1 MRVEQIRLEEL
12 NAGRDDAPE
21 GSRIEDKI
29 AVGAK
34 GALHLYLANKYD
46 TQPVYTSVR
55 AGEGMWTTKFVVEDK
70 PGKEWYVS
78 LVSGLVLPEC

>member
-34 GALHLYLANKYD
+34 GALHL
-46 TQPVYTSVR
+46 
-55 AGEGMWTTKFVVEDK
+55 
-70 PGKEWYVS
+70 
-78 LVSGLVLPEC
+78 